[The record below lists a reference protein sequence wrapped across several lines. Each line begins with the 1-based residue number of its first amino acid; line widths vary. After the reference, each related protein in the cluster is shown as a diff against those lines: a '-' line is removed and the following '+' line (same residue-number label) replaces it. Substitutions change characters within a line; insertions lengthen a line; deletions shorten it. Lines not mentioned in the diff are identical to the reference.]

1 MLGSKIDDMKLVCS
15 ILVMK
20 KMNQKLQDRVKE
32 MEDSATA
39 FDVRLDG
46 QLRTVN
52 RLSKENA
59 ELKKIN
65 QDLGTK
71 LELV

>member
-1 MLGSKIDDMKLVCS
+1 
-15 ILVMK
+15 
-20 KMNQKLQDRVKE
+20 MNQKLQDRVKE
-32 MEDSATA
+32 MEDSANA

>member
-1 MLGSKIDDMKLVCS
+1 MKLVCC

-32 MEDSATA
+32 MEDSANA

-65 QDLGTK
+65 EDLGTK